1 MRLAFGVPLRQNSST
16 LRPSVCSAARHK
28 ATLSV
33 KHMRGEGASRGM
45 PLHAEH
51 VRQYERK
58 LNARSRARTPCF
70 ERAAAVLLALSGGR
84 AQMHHFNVRRDGRQR
99 RGCVGETLK
108 AVRTRSI
115 DDRSPM
121 PQPPGPHRPR
131 REPLES
137 RECANTVQRFSAAE
151 ASRVVRPG
159 GVCRSSPSVR
169 SGMGARPRCADRG
182 PGTRPAGRAV
192 PRP

>member
-1 MRLAFGVPLRQNSST
+1 
-16 LRPSVCSAARHK
+16 
-28 ATLSV
+28 
-33 KHMRGEGASRGM
+33 
-45 PLHAEH
+45 
-51 VRQYERK
+51 
-58 LNARSRARTPCF
+58 
-70 ERAAAVLLALSGGR
+70 
-84 AQMHHFNVRRDGRQR
+84 MHHFNVRRDGRQR

-137 RECANTVQRFSAAE
+137 RECANNVQRFSAAE

-169 SGMGARPRCADRG
+169 SGMGARPRCAGRG
-182 PGTRPAGRAV
+182 PGPRPAGRAPVAPRKSARHDPNLV
-192 PRP
+192 PDCGTAVPDCGTWASNRRGGHPPSQVDPSYRRHPLPNAPVGVSR